1 MRSVSADIGEI
12 ASDHFPLRVDIDLET
27 PLAMHAAADEPGM
40 TLFVFFAVLAAAAMH
55 AIWNALVKVH
65 LDRFLS
71 ITLMTLGMGA
81 AALVVLPFVEV
92 PKAEVWPYI
101 IASVIFH
108 MGYRTFLIGAYKAG
122 DFAQTYPLARG
133 TAPLL
138 AALGGIVVVKEMPA
152 PLAILGILLLSAG
165 TLVMSFRGGAHLER
179 LNLRAVGF
187 ALGTSIFIASYTLSD
202 GSGARLAATAQ
213 SYAAWLFIC
222 DAAWGAGAVPHLPR
236 PAGAAGAGAR
246 LEGGAVHRRAQRR
259 CLLDRDVGDDQGA
272 DRLGG
277 VAARNIDP
285 VRHDDLGL
293 RAGRKDDGLARCRRA
308 QHRRRRRRAQ
318 AGLAAIHRAPS
329 SPGRAFP
336 D

>member
-1 MRSVSADIGEI
+1 MEQ
-12 ASDHFPLRVDIDLET
+12 IDYL
-27 PLAMHAAADEPGM
+27 LAE
-40 TLFVFFAVLAAAAMH
+40 H

-81 AALVVLPFVEV
+81 VALLALPFVEV
-92 PKAEVWPYI
+92 PKSEVWPYI

-138 AALGGIVVVKEMPA
+138 AALGGMVVVAEVPA

-165 TLVMSFRGGAHLER
+165 TLVLSFRGGAHLER

-202 GSGARLAATAQ
+202 GSGARLAATA
-213 SYAAWLFIC
+213 
-222 DAAWGAGAVPHLPR
+222 
-236 PAGAAGAGAR
+236 
-246 LEGGAVHRRAQRR
+246 
-259 CLLDRDVGDDQGA
+259 
-272 DRLGG
+272 
-277 VAARNIDP
+277 
-285 VRHDDLGL
+285 
-293 RAGRKDDGLARCRRA
+293 
-308 QHRRRRRRAQ
+308 
-318 AGLAAIHRAPS
+318 
-329 SPGRAFP
+329 
-336 D
+336 

>member
-1 MRSVSADIGEI
+1 
-12 ASDHFPLRVDIDLET
+12 
-27 PLAMHAAADEPGM
+27 M

-71 ITLMTLGMGA
+71 ITLMTLGMGT

-138 AALGGIVVVKEMPA
+138 AAFGGMFVVAEIPG
-152 PLAILGILLLSAG
+152 PFAILGIFLLSAG

-179 LNLRAVGF
+179 LN
-187 ALGTSIFIASYTLSD
+187 
-202 GSGARLAATAQ
+202 
-213 SYAAWLFIC
+213 
-222 DAAWGAGAVPHLPR
+222 
-236 PAGAAGAGAR
+236 
-246 LEGGAVHRRAQRR
+246 
-259 CLLDRDVGDDQGA
+259 
-272 DRLGG
+272 
-277 VAARNIDP
+277 
-285 VRHDDLGL
+285 
-293 RAGRKDDGLARCRRA
+293 
-308 QHRRRRRRAQ
+308 
-318 AGLAAIHRAPS
+318 
-329 SPGRAFP
+329 
-336 D
+336 

>member
-1 MRSVSADIGEI
+1 
-12 ASDHFPLRVDIDLET
+12 
-27 PLAMHAAADEPGM
+27 M
-40 TLFVFFAVLAAAAMH
+40 TLFVVLAVLSAAAMH

-71 ITLMTLGMGA
+71 ITLMTLGMGF
-81 AALVVLPFVEV
+81 AALVALPFVEV

-101 IASVIFH
+101 FASVIFH

-138 AALGGIVVVKEMPA
+138 SVLGGIVLIGEVPA
-152 PLAILGILLLSAG
+152 PFAILGIVLLSAG
-165 TLVMSFRGGAHLER
+165 TLVMSFRGGAHLEK

-222 DAAWGAGAVPHLPR
+222 DATWALVLCIFFRGPRSLPVLAHDWKAGLFTGVLS
-236 PAGAAGAGAR
+236 GAAYWIAMWAMTKAPIASVASLRETSILFAMLISVLALG
-246 LEGGAVHRRAQRR
+246 EKMTVWRA
-259 CLLDRDVGDDQGA
+259 A
-272 DRLGG
+272 AALGIVAG
-277 VAARNIDP
+277 VAA
-285 VRHDDLGL
+285 L
-293 RAGRKDDGLARCRRA
+293 RMG
-308 QHRRRRRRAQ
+308 
-318 AGLAAIHRAPS
+318 
-329 SPGRAFP
+329 
-336 D
+336 

>member
-1 MRSVSADIGEI
+1 
-12 ASDHFPLRVDIDLET
+12 
-27 PLAMHAAADEPGM
+27 M

-81 AALVVLPFVEV
+81 AALVALPFVEV

-138 AALGGIVVVKEMPA
+138 TALGGIVVVTELPA
-152 PLAILGILLLSAG
+152 PLAIIGIVLLSGG
-165 TLVMSFRGGAHLER
+165 TLALSFRGGAHLER

-202 GSGARLAATAQ
+202 GSGARLAAAAS
-213 SYAAWLFIC
+213 SYAAWLFVC
-222 DAAWGAGAVPHLPR
+222 DAAWALVLCVAFRGPQALPMLARDWKAGAYTGVLS
-236 PAGAAGAGAR
+236 GAAYWIVMWAMTKAPIASVASLRETSILFAMMISVFALGEKMTAWRGA
-246 LEGGAVHRRAQRR
+246 AVLSIVAGVVA
-259 CLLDRDVGDDQGA
+259 L
-272 DRLGG
+272 RLG
-277 VAARNIDP
+277 
-285 VRHDDLGL
+285 
-293 RAGRKDDGLARCRRA
+293 
-308 QHRRRRRRAQ
+308 
-318 AGLAAIHRAPS
+318 
-329 SPGRAFP
+329 
-336 D
+336 